1 MVSRRD
7 PLRSDR
13 PNFPRVYRERMSE
26 PYYGWALDAVQGLRW
41 LVDLDDWAFDGENLG
56 GRDPRVIDV
65 AHVRWA
71 TTTAVTAVD
80 LCAAEIAVRYCGESF
95 WSDRMPGL
103 EDVRDRLT
111 GRAPEAATAW
121 LDNVE
126 KDRDYQLLRRGAR
139 DPLTHRFLVRSALIG
154 PGRTLFELDRD
165 APVEDRPDA
174 REVILLALNVA
185 DRHVRE
191 FGRMLGKRR
200 GPPSPRPA

>member
-1 MVSRRD
+1 MESKRD
-7 PLRSDR
+7 PVRSDR

-41 LVDLDDWAFDGENLG
+41 LIDLDDWAFDGENLG

-80 LCAAEIAVRYCGESF
+80 LCIAEVAVRYCDKPF

-103 EDVRDRLT
+103 REVQKRLT
-111 GRAPEAATAW
+111 GDEPPAAIAW
-121 LDNVE
+121 LNSLE
-126 KDRDYQLLRRGAR
+126 KDRDYQLLRDAR
-139 DPLTHRFLVRSALIG
+139 DPLVHRFLVRSALIG
-154 PGRTLFELDRD
+154 PGRTLFELDP
-165 APVEDRPDA
+165 AAHAEDRPNA
-174 REVILLALNVA
+174 REVILLALEVA

-191 FGRMLGKRR
+191 FGSTLG
-200 GPPSPRPA
+200 GTDSPSPPRPA

>member
-1 MVSRRD
+1 MESKRD
-7 PLRSDR
+7 PVRSDR

-41 LVDLDDWAFDGENLG
+41 LIDLDDWAFDGENLG

-80 LCAAEIAVRYCGESF
+80 LCIAEVAVRYCDKPF

-103 EDVRDRLT
+103 REVQKRLT
-111 GRAPEAATAW
+111 GDEPPAAIAW
-121 LDNVE
+121 LNSLE
-126 KDRDYQLLRRGAR
+126 KDRDYQLLRDAR
-139 DPLTHRFLVRSALIG
+139 DPLVHRFLVRSALIG
-154 PGRTLFELDRD
+154 PGRTLFELDPA
-165 APVEDRPDA
+165 APAEDRPNA
-174 REVILLALNVA
+174 REVILLALEVA

-191 FGRMLGKRR
+191 FGSTLG
-200 GPPSPRPA
+200 GTDSPSPPRPA

>member
-1 MVSRRD
+1 MESKRD
-7 PLRSDR
+7 PVRSDR

-41 LVDLDDWAFDGENLG
+41 LIDLDDWAFDGENLG

-80 LCAAEIAVRYCGESF
+80 LCIAEVAVRYCDKPF

-103 EDVRDRLT
+103 REVQKRLT
-111 GRAPEAATAW
+111 GDEPPAAIAW
-121 LDNVE
+121 LNSLE
-126 KDRDYQLLRRGAR
+126 KDRDYQLLRDAR
-139 DPLTHRFLVRSALIG
+139 DPLVHRFLVRSALIG
-154 PGRTLFELDRD
+154 PGRTLFELDPA
-165 APVEDRPDA
+165 APAEDRPNA
-174 REVILLALNVA
+174 REVILLALEVA

-191 FGRMLGKRR
+191 FGTLG
-200 GPPSPRPA
+200 GTDSPSPPRPA